1 MEAEDGSVHLSL
13 QMDSQE
19 RGQAYSVVSPA
30 YSCPAMDST
39 RELVPDLHPVSVL
52 WMDWEPRGLDIA
64 LGWVAAPLEL
74 RVSPARMMRIPARVA
89 QEVDKLGSA
98 WQAPS

>member
-13 QMDSQE
+13 QTDSQ
-19 RGQAYSVVSPA
+19 RGARLTVYSE
-30 YSCPAMDST
+30 SCLLLSCHGQHQEACPRPSSG
-39 RELVPDLHPVSVL
+39 HSVL
-52 WMDWEPRGLDIA
+52 WMGRESRGLDIA

-98 WQAPS
+98 W